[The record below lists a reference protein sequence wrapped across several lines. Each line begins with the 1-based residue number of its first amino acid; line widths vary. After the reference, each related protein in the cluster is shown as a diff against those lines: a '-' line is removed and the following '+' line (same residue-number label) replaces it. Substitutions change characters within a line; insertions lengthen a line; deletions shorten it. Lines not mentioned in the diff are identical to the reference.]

1 MLKIAHIINPV
12 KVGENSDLF
21 FAQPITFESIKIAQA
36 FSSKGLY
43 EVNVFTTQFEEDRSI
58 IPEGFIQLSNLQKSV
73 LDVNPTLKGKK
84 LPLIGSIMEKLNEIE
99 AADFVIYTNMDIALM
114 PYFYDTVVGYLEQGY
129 DALVI
134 NRRRISS
141 KYQSVAELPLMY
153 ADMGKSH
160 PGFDC
165 FVVKTSLLDRFV
177 WGEICVGISF
187 LEATFVHNIFA
198 HASKPLY
205 IPDAHLTFHLGM
217 DVLVPR
223 KKNPY
228 YWHNRNEFFTKI
240 QPELQAHFDLKKFP
254 YGSLPFP
261 QRALKW
267 ILNPSIFTRNYLEL
281 EGKNWRQQ
289 IKYRLDELRWRILQ
303 K

>member
-12 KVGENSDLF
+12 KVGEKSDLH
-21 FAQPITFESIKIAQA
+21 FAQPITFETIKIAQA
-36 FSSKGLY
+36 FSSKRLY
-43 EVNVFTTQFEEDRSI
+43 EVNVYTTQFEEDRSI

-84 LPLIGSIMEKLNEIE
+84 LPLIGSIMGKLEEIE
-99 AADFVIYTNMDIALM
+99 SADFVIYTNMDIALM
-114 PYFYDTVVGYLEQGY
+114 PYFYDTVFEYLQQGH

-134 NRRRISS
+134 NRRRIS
-141 KYQSVAELPLMY
+141 KRYQSVEELPLMY

-165 FVVKTSLLDRFV
+165 FVIKKSLLPQFI

-187 LEATFVHNIFA
+187 LEATFVHNIF
-198 HASKPLY
+198 SFSENPLY

-267 ILNPSIFTRNYLEL
+267 ILNPSIFTRNYIRL